1 MIDQRVSEGVKSNL
15 FGKPAFT
22 TTIPAQIV
30 KKFNCEIVP
39 VYIERYE
46 DIKFKLKIDKPIK
59 ISNTLN
65 REEITL
71 ELNKILEKMI
81 SKDPSQW
88 ILTHNRW
95 KS

>member
-1 MIDQRVSEGVKSNL
+1 MDKETFTRTIEAVTSVIS
-15 FGKPAFT
+15 GKP
-22 TTIPAQIV
+22 
-30 KKFNCEIVP
+30 
-39 VYIERYE
+39 
-46 DIKFKLKIDKPIK
+46 
-59 ISNTLN
+59 LN
-65 REEITL
+65 EGLAL